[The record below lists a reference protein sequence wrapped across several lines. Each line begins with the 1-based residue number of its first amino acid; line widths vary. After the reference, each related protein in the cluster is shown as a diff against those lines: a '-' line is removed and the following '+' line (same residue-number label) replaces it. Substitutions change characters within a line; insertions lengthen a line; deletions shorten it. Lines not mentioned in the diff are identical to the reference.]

1 MDRRD
6 FMRLSV
12 LGAAG
17 TMLLSRQVLA
27 EASTPALAG
36 GVYYTQEAPGHWKGK
51 EATHVP
57 TLEIAK
63 SKDKVTVTVMT
74 AHEMKG
80 YEHYI
85 VKHVL
90 LDKNYQFLDE
100 HLFDPT
106 KDKAALST
114 FTLKGYAGQLY
125 ALSMCNKHDIWL
137 SSVTV

>member
-6 FMRLSV
+6 FMRLSMV
-12 LGAAG
+12 GAAG
-17 TMLLSRQVLA
+17 SLLLSRQVLA
-27 EASTPALAG
+27 EAAATSLAG

-51 EATHVP
+51 EATHLP
-57 TLEIAK
+57 SLEIAK
-63 SKDKVTVTVMT
+63 SDSKVIVTVLT

-106 KDKAALST
+106 KDKTALSV
-114 FTLKGYAGQLY
+114 FNLKSYTGALY
-125 ALSMCNKHDIWL
+125 ALSMCNKHDVWL
-137 SSVTV
+137 SSATV